1 MPQYLVAL
9 DHPNDHDASVETE
22 AMAMVK
28 ASEPGKDNSR

>member
-9 DHPNDHDASVETE
+9 DHPNDHDPSIETE

-28 ASEPGKDNSR
+28 ASELRKDNSR